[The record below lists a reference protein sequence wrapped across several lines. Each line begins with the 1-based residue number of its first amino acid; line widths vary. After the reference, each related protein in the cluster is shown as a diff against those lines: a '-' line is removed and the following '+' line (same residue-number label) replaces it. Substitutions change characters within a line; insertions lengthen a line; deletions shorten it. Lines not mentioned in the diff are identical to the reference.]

1 MEGGKL
7 SLRDF
12 GFKADMTSF
21 LDSIGVT
28 SSNEETIFSL
38 TKNCKE
44 DVSSKLGIPS
54 KFYQRLETS
63 QTDMLDYNV
72 SELLKREPG
81 TYFLRSFQS
90 DDGTGI
96 ARAFLSDSYRVIDN
110 LDVLTAALSSIKDTG
125 VNIKIESCDIT
136 ESSMHARFYLPDVEV
151 KAPELLEN
159 YRGSRN
165 PLSNDGG
172 IFGGFSIR
180 NSETG
185 RGKFSIT
192 PRLIVGACRNGMV
205 FKQDATSRIHLGS
218 KMEAGIVKSSQE
230 TMDKEY
236 SLIMSEIK
244 DAVNTF
250 SSKEFLEGKI
260 NRILGNNHRIAKPQ
274 EAIENVVKWSG
285 LPNEL
290 TDDLLSAFI
299 DGGDVTRFGIAQA
312 MTWVAYDHA
321 DAELALELESS
332 AAELMTAS
340 LQLN

>member
-1 MEGGKL
+1 
-7 SLRDF
+7 
-12 GFKADMTSF
+12 
-21 LDSIGVT
+21 
-28 SSNEETIFSL
+28 
-38 TKNCKE
+38 
-44 DVSSKLGIPS
+44 
-54 KFYQRLETS
+54 
-63 QTDMLDYNV
+63 
-72 SELLKREPG
+72 
-81 TYFLRSFQS
+81 
-90 DDGTGI
+90 
-96 ARAFLSDSYRVIDN
+96 
-110 LDVLTAALSSIKDTG
+110 
-125 VNIKIESCDIT
+125 
-136 ESSMHARFYLPDVEV
+136 
-151 KAPELLEN
+151 
-159 YRGSRN
+159 
-165 PLSNDGG
+165 
-172 IFGGFSIR
+172 
-180 NSETG
+180 
-185 RGKFSIT
+185 
-192 PRLIVGACRNGMV
+192 MV